1 MKNVIFAIFAV
12 AMLASCSNTSESV
25 STDTVSVDSLAV
37 DTTVVESVDTTV
49 SSEEINAE
57 LN

>member
-1 MKNVIFAIFAV
+1 
-12 AMLASCSNTSESV
+12 LASCSNTSESV

>member
-12 AMLASCSNTSESV
+12 AMLASCSNTSES
-25 STDTVSVDSLAV
+25 VSVDSLAV

>member
-1 MKNVIFAIFAV
+1 
-12 AMLASCSNTSESV
+12 MLASCSNTSESV
-25 STDTVSVDSLAV
+25 STDTVSVDSLSV

>member
-1 MKNVIFAIFAV
+1 
-12 AMLASCSNTSESV
+12 LASCSNTSESV
-25 STDTVSVDSLAV
+25 STDTASVDSLAV